1 MKNIIERIGQREHE
15 YVSEVLKTNFR
26 SSSGSFMMRR
36 LEEAFAKK
44 FGVKYAISHVNG
56 TATLH
61 SAVAA
66 AGVGAGDEV
75 IVPPLTMSSTAFA
88 VLQNNAVPVFAD
100 VEEDTFNISPKA
112 VEALITEKTKAIM
125 PVSLYGLPCN
135 SIELK
140 KIAERHKLKLIED
153 NAECLLGKIQGQYA
167 GKLSDMASFSFQSS
181 KHLTSGEGGMVITD
195 DEDLANRIR
204 RFSSLGYAGVSA
216 GKGKITKDDIQDPEY
231 ERHCSMGW
239 NYRMPELCSAV
250 VLAQL
255 EHAGEL
261 VQRRVDVAN
270 LFIGEIEKVDWLT
283 PQAVPDGYENS
294 YWTLAVQLDTD
305 RIPWHT
311 FRDTFR
317 KNGGD
322 GVYSAWKLT
331 YMEPMFQKQMLE
343 GREIFF
349 KKPFQSVDFGEYSE
363 GLCPVAEK
371 LQKRMLQFKTNYWD
385 WEKAEEQAGI
395 LKKTIK
401 ELNNK

>member
-1 MKNIIERIGQREHE
+1 MKDIIERIGQKEHE
-15 YVSEVLKTNFR
+15 YVAEVLKTNFR
-26 SSSGSFMMRR
+26 SSSGSVMMRR

-112 VEALITEKTKAIM
+112 VEDLVTDKTKAIM

-140 KIAERHKLKLIED
+140 KIAEKHNVKLIED
-153 NAECLLGKIQGQYA
+153 NAECFMGKIQGQYA

-195 DEDLANRIR
+195 DEELANRIR

-216 GKGKITKDDIQDPEY
+216 GKGKITKDDIQDPAY

-255 EHAGEL
+255 EHADEL
-261 VQRRVDVAN
+261 VQRRIDVAN
-270 LFIGEIEKVDWLT
+270 LFRQKMESVDWLK
-283 PQAVPDGYENS
+283 PQVVPEGYVNS

-317 KNGGD
+317 NNGGD
-322 GVYSAWKLT
+322 GIYSAWQLT
-331 YMEPMFQKQMLE
+331 YLEPMFRNRMME

-349 KKPFQSVDFGEYSE
+349 QAPFQNVDFQQYRE

-371 LQKRMLQFKTNYWD
+371 LQKSMLQFKTNYWD
-385 WEKAEEQAGI
+385 WEKAEKQADI
-395 LKKTIK
+395 LERTIR
-401 ELNNK
+401 ELNRM

>member
-1 MKNIIERIGQREHE
+1 MKTLIERIGKKERE
-15 YVSEVLKTNFR
+15 YIMEVLDTDFR
-26 SSSGSFMMRR
+26 SSSGSRMMRR

-44 FGVKYAISHVNG
+44 FGVRYAISHVNG

-100 VEEDTFNISPKA
+100 VEEDTFNISPEA
-112 VEALITEKTKAIM
+112 VEAAITKKTKAIM

-140 KIAERHKLKLIED
+140 RIAKQHHLKLIED
-153 NAECLLGKIQGQYA
+153 NAECFLAKIQGKYA
-167 GKLSDMASFSFQSS
+167 GVYSDMASFSFQSS

-216 GKGKITKDDIQDPEY
+216 GKGKITKDDIQDPAY

-255 EHAGEL
+255 EHAEEL
-261 VQRRVDVAN
+261 VQRRIDVAN
-270 LFIGEIEKVDWLT
+270 LFRQKMASVSWLT
-283 PQAVPDGYENS
+283 PQAVPEGYTHS

-322 GVYSAWKLT
+322 GIYSAWQLT
-331 YMEPMFQKQMLE
+331 YLEPMFRNRVLE

-349 KKPFQSVDFGEYSE
+349 QEPFQNMDFRQYRE

-385 WEKAEEQAGI
+385 WEKAEEQADI
-395 LKKTIK
+395 LERAIR
-401 ELNNK
+401 ELNCM